1 MFLLWKYA
9 AAPDAGDLAFF
20 FPSNGYS
27 VLSVIVDV
35 FSRKTY
41 VMPLKSKHSEEVKK
55 AIQAVIDDGLVI
67 QTLYTDQVSLVEHAL
82 AGKA

>member
-1 MFLLWKYA
+1 
-9 AAPDAGDLAFF
+9 
-20 FPSNGYS
+20 
-27 VLSVIVDV
+27 
-35 FSRKTY
+35 
-41 VMPLKSKHSEEVKK
+41 MPLKSKHSEEVKK